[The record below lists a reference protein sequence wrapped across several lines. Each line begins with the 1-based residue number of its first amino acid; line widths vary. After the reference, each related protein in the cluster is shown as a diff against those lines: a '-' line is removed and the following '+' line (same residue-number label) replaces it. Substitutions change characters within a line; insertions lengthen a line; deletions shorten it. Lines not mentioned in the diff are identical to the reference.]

1 MAAQLVVALLALT
14 SLGAASEPDCKELV
28 KPLVLDSHSPIYGKW
43 VLHVGSWDQPGLKK
57 DLLMVNSSWV
67 DLSASSDSGVI
78 TIYWSDR
85 LSEDKCL
92 QGVANATVS
101 GMTSHTTFNI
111 NGHTS
116 YHDGKYYE
124 TCSDCLLSEDTTLLP
139 DGKSKGRY
147 LFLFTR
153 TGALEPSELETFK
166 KQAECLKFLP
176 EYHFGGTGQTSFEF
190 FRLYPIKS
198 SKYIFFKLLSSLFS
212 HFSLVVSDLCPDDRE
227 PAAPAAENTEN
238 DETEVQPAAK

>member
-43 VLHVGSWDQPGLKK
+43 VLHVGAWDQPGLKN
-57 DLLMVNSSWV
+57 DLVSVNSSWV
-67 DLSASSDSGVI
+67 ELSASPDSGVI
-78 TIYWSDR
+78 TIYWADR
-85 LSEDKCL
+85 LKNKCL
-92 QGVANATVS
+92 QGIANATIS
-101 GMTSHTTFNI
+101 GMASHTTYNI

-124 TCSDCLLSEDTTLLP
+124 TCADCLLSEDTTLLP

-153 TGALEPSELETFK
+153 TGTLDPSELETFK
-166 KQAECLKFLP
+166 KQAECLSFP
-176 EYHFGGTGQTSFEF
+176 AEFHFVG
-190 FRLYPIKS
+190 
-198 SKYIFFKLLSSLFS
+198 
-212 HFSLVVSDLCPDDRE
+212 SDLCPDDRE
-227 PAAPAAENTEN
+227 TASPAAESTESEQT
-238 DETEVQPAAK
+238 DGEVTAK